1 MIRDIKV
8 LTKIQIQINAL
19 IEKAKRKFLRLWS
32 QVELELKEPHVDME
46 LTLKLDVITM
56 PNFTL

>member
-8 LTKIQIQINAL
+8 LHESKY